1 MAEKAHLVL
10 DQVSKSYDGVTVLEE
25 LDMQVGRGE
34 FVSLLGPSGSG
45 KTTTLM
51 IVAGF
56 ERPDT
61 GSVHIAGMPVT
72 DVPAHRRDQGIVFQH
87 YALFPHMTVQRN
99 LEFPLAMRG
108 KDRDEIKRRT
118 GETIELMGLSGLESR
133 LPQQLS
139 GGQQQRVA
147 LARAIISRPPVVLMD
162 EPLGAL
168 DRNLRDRMK
177 IELKRL
183 QRELG
188 LTVLYVTHD
197 QDEALV
203 MSDRIAIMAAGR
215 IVQIDTPERIYN
227 HPRDQFVASFMGRT
241 NLLDATVAANAVTIG
256 PDLCFTVPQTP
267 QVEPSG
273 SVTLSLRPERIAL
286 AREPGCETHAWFGAT
301 VEEMIFYGSER
312 QYVVRSGGQKL
323 VSRQLCSVDSTFSPG
338 EQIFIGWRPADATI
352 LPGGK
357 G

>member
-1 MAEKAHLVL
+1 MTDEAHVALN
-10 DQVSKSYDGVTVLEE
+10 QVSKRYDGINVLDKI
-25 LDMQVGRGE
+25 DMRVERGE

-56 ERPDT
+56 ERPDG
-61 GSVHIAGMPVT
+61 GSVHIAGKLVT

-87 YALFPHMTVQRN
+87 YALFPHMTVRRN
-99 LEFPLAMRG
+99 LEFPLVMRG
-108 KDRDEIKRRT
+108 QGRT
-118 GETIELMGLSGLESR
+118 QIARQIGETIELMGLSGLEGR

-203 MSDRIAIMAAGR
+203 MSDRIAIMTGGR
-215 IVQIDTPERIYN
+215 IVQIDTPERIYS
-227 HPRDQFVASFMGRT
+227 HPCNQFVASFMGRT
-241 NLLDATVAANAVTIG
+241 NLIDATVSANTVTIEPDFGFIVPG
-256 PDLCFTVPQTP
+256 PQI
-267 QVEPSG
+267 EGGG

-286 AREPGCETHAWFGAT
+286 ASKPGDDMYAWFGAT
-301 VEEMIFYGSER
+301 VEEMMFFGSER
-312 QYVVRSGGQKL
+312 HYVVRSGGQKL
-323 VSRQLCSVDSTFSPG
+323 VSRQLCTADTAFSPG
-338 EQIFIGWRPADATI
+338 EQIFIGWRPEDATI
-352 LPGGK
+352 LPGEQG
-357 G
+357 